1 MINRGQMAAQ
11 IANARAS
18 RGGMNRI
25 QPAPRT
31 AAPPQAVNPGP
42 SPLNNMN
49 ASYDSFMAQQPQMGT
64 VTPVSAGVPATL
76 ASIPVAP
83 TDAMAGPSGKGGATT
98 TQQINSMAKGGKVK
112 KMAKGGSVKGSSG
125 MAKKSGAGRGDGICM
140 KGHTKGKM
148 Y

>member
-1 MINRGQMAAQ
+1 MINRGQMARQ

-25 QPAPRT
+25 QPPPRM
-31 AAPPQAVNPGP
+31 AAPNQAVSSDTAFVND
-42 SPLNNMN
+42 M
-49 ASYDSFMAQQPQMGT
+49 YDSFMAQQPQMST
-64 VTPVSAGVPATL
+64 VTPVAAGVPGTTT
-76 ASIPVAP
+76 PAP
-83 TDAMAGPSGKGGATT
+83 MGGAATDAMAGPSGKGGATT